1 MKKAINI
8 ILIFIISVLM
18 ANTNIYANEEDFFE
32 LEFSVLENKEEKDLD
47 IYLLLPKE
55 YIIEAIKYDGLDIEY
70 KGVETFKEN
79 NIPSINISNEEI
91 SDDVYLEDNTEYIQ
105 ILLKPNEDGIYTFNI
120 LSGYLDKK
128 IKFRIKSEDSDMI
141 AYIEEPR
148 IKDSKCKIEYNV
160 NANTIKQPDEKVF
173 STNTLLA
180 LIVVIII
187 IAGIIFIYNK
197 QKK

>member
-8 ILIFIISVLM
+8 ILIFIISVLI
-18 ANTNIYANEEDFFE
+18 ANTNIYASENDFFE
-32 LEFSVLENKEEKDLD
+32 LEFSVLENKEQKDLD

-70 KGVETFKEN
+70 KGVETLKEN

-120 LSGYLDKK
+120 LSGDLDKK
-128 IKFRIKSEDSDMI
+128 IKFRIKSEDADMI
-141 AYIEEPR
+141 AYIEEPK

-160 NANTIKQPDEKVF
+160 NENIIKQPDEKVF

-180 LIVVIII
+180 LIAVIII
-187 IAGIIFIYNK
+187 MAGIIFIYKK
-197 QKK
+197 QKI

>member
-47 IYLLLPKE
+47 VYLLLPKE

>member
-8 ILIFIISVLM
+8 ILIFIISVLI

>member
-128 IKFRIKSEDSDMI
+128 IKFRIKSEGSDMI